1 MLPLIADFNKIH
13 WLRQLLMQSSYDPLR
28 LSLTFRELQKK
39 EPISVPGKVE
49 GERQALSRRVKVNT
63 STERALML

>member
-1 MLPLIADFNKIH
+1 
-13 WLRQLLMQSSYDPLR
+13 MQSSYDPLR

-39 EPISVPGKVE
+39 EPISVPGKAE